1 LLKFFIVILTIL
13 ITAGLAYTAGYK
25 KGGEDFAYLDYMM
38 LGMIAGVDID
48 RCDTSEFPAG
58 CYKFNHQL
66 ALNHS
71 FMFYT
76 QYNDEL
82 SPISKLIFSE
92 SYNGYQKSVQKL
104 YDIAHNKTPE
114 SLCEQLKNTPEE
126 LTICLNEIE
135 KFKKLAN

>member
-1 LLKFFIVILTIL
+1 MNCIVTIIVL
-13 ITAGLAYTAGYK
+13 IITSGLAYTVGYK
-25 KGGEDFAYLDYMM
+25 KGGEDFVYLDHIMM
-38 LGMIAGVDID
+38 GMISGVDID
-48 RCDTSEFPAG
+48 RCDTSEFPAD

-82 SPISKLIFSE
+82 SPISKLMFSE
-92 SYNGYQKSVQKL
+92 SYSGYQKSVRKL

-114 SLCEQLKNTPEE
+114 SLCEKLKNTPEE